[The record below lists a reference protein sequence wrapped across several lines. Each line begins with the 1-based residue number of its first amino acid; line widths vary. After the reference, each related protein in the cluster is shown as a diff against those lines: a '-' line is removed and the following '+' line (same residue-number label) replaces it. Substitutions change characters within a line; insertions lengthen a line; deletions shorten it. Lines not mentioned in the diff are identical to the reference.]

1 MAPLIIKIDENNQDY
16 NENIINKIIDHY
28 NSNQDFTLTPTQG
41 LDSITTVVKFLKY
54 CKDNEEAKIIK
65 LLSPSN
71 HLADQWIE
79 CLDRYT
85 LTYAKFYG
93 SLEDKQKGYT
103 KIVEKSVDILIT
115 TFETHLKYCNML
127 DIDTSI
133 VIIDQVASSE
143 DISKDALEH
152 TLDCIREMKVP
163 MKIFIGN

>member
-1 MAPLIIKIDENNQDY
+1 MIPLIKKIDENSQDY
-16 NENIINKIIDHY
+16 NENIINEIIDHY
-28 NSNQDFTLTPTQG
+28 NSNQDFTLTPKQG

-54 CKDNEEAKIIK
+54 YKDNEEAKIIK
-65 LLSPSN
+65 LLLPSN
-71 HLADQWIE
+71 HLADQWTE
-79 CLDRYT
+79 CLDKYT

-103 KIVEKSVDILIT
+103 KIVEKPVDILVT

-133 VIIDQVASSE
+133 VIIDQVESSE
-143 DISKDALEH
+143 AISKDGLEH
-152 TLDCIREMKVP
+152 TSDYIREIKVP